1 MGALTGL
8 SLRSPI
14 TDKGNSMTFKEDIIV
29 GKDAEL
35 LVQSIQ
41 HRCGWPETELNTGP
55 NLKAYDLRNRDFLSE
70 VKIDLMSE
78 KTGNIFFEQ
87 SYRGEPSGF
96 EATESHLWFEVIP
109 NEGVF
114 AFSTKHLKE
123 HIRRDYHTHGTQRP
137 HCGDGG
143 MSSVVTFKKEW
154 VKELF
159 WCIAEPDGVY
169 DFDWAREVMT
179 WFRGLV

>member
-14 TDKGNSMTFKEDIIV
+14 TDKGSPVVFKEDIVI

-55 NLKAYDLRNRDFLSE
+55 NLKAYDLRNRDFSSE

-78 KTGNIFFEQ
+78 KTGNIFFEE

-96 EATESHLWFEVIP
+96 AATESHLWFEVIP
-109 NEGVF
+109 GEGVF
-114 AFSTKHLKE
+114 TFSTKHLKE
-123 HIRRDYHTHGTQRP
+123 YIRRDYYTHGTPRSR
-137 HCGDGG
+137 CGDGG
-143 MSSVVTFKKEW
+143 LSSGVTFKKEW

-169 DFDWAREVMT
+169 DLDWAREVMS
-179 WFRGLV
+179 WFRGLS

>member
-1 MGALTGL
+1 MISQIKPVLEEQE
-8 SLRSPI
+8 
-14 TDKGNSMTFKEDIIV
+14 K
-29 GKDAEL
+29 
-35 LVQSIQ
+35 SI
-41 HRCGWPETELNTGP
+41 WLIF
-55 NLKAYDLRNRDFLSE
+55 FLSE

-123 HIRRDYHTHGTQRP
+123 RIRRDYHTHGTQRP

-143 MSSVVTFKKEW
+143 MSSGLTFKKEW

-159 WCIAEPDGVY
+159 WCIAEPDGVSVSY
-169 DFDWAREVMT
+169 THLTLPTKA
-179 WFRGLV
+179 

>member
-8 SLRSPI
+8 PLRSPI
-14 TDKGNSMTFKEDIIV
+14 TDKGNPMTFKEDLLI

-41 HRCGWPETELNTGP
+41 RRCGWPETELNTGP

-70 VKIDLMSE
+70 VKVDVMSA
-78 KTGNIFFEQ
+78 KTGNIFFEE

-96 EATESHLWFEVIP
+96 EATESHVWFEVIP
-109 NEGVF
+109 NEGIF
-114 AFSTKHLKE
+114 AFSTKHLKQ
-123 HIRRDYHTHGTQRP
+123 HIYRDYHTHGTQRP

-143 MSSVVTFKKEW
+143 MSSGVTFKKEW
-154 VKELF
+154 VEELF
-159 WCIAEPDGVY
+159 WRIANPDGLY
-169 DFDWAREVMT
+169 DLEWAREVIE
-179 WFRGLV
+179 WQRGLV